1 MSGEVSIVK
10 YMMVREKEVETK
22 LLTVFRAFLVT
33 CGVCEMG
40 AWVWSTC
47 A

>member
-22 LLTVFRAFLVT
+22 LLTVFRAF
-33 CGVCEMG
+33 C
-40 AWVWSTC
+40 
-47 A
+47 